1 MAPRECTIECSGFLT
16 VARLGAGGENTDS
29 ADLSMAKRPT
39 TLDCTAFPV
48 PVPVGRN
55 AGARRT
61 ETTKQISRT
70 WSLPA
75 VPCRRRRRRCSSGR
89 RLPARARSTCA
100 GLRDRELRAGNRKP
114 EVEFS
119 PEVGR
124 SRSATDV
131 SELSSSEAT
140 SRSVFCSSDVTATTS
155 FQTCFHIKPEVEFSP
170 EVGRSRST
178 SDVVE
183 LSSSDKSSRSVI
195 CSGDVTATTSFQMCF
210 HTKPEVEFLP
220 EDSRSRCLPVV
231 PCRRRRRRC
240 SGRRLS
246 GRARS
251 TCAGLRDHEL
261 RAGNCKPEVEF
272 SPEVGRSRSASD
284 VVELSSSEKSSRSVC
299 CSGDVTATTSFQTCF
314 DEDDEGPALT
324 TSSADTDQP
333 ITVLEEPSPRCRG
346 GGLASVTSVVNAAVG
361 LRPPRHDGHRL
372 CPPASASRDRR
383 SASVGTV
390 RPSTIARSRFNN
402 VGADF
407 GETDVPV
414 DQSIVVPIG
423 VGDGVGTGGTP
434 VPPNSGKK
442 HFRAI
447 VM

>member
-1 MAPRECTIECSGFLT
+1 MSLTSGIVMAPRECTIECSGFLT

-100 GLRDRELRAGNRKP
+100 GLRDRELRAGNR
-114 EVEFS
+114 
-119 PEVGR
+119 
-124 SRSATDV
+124 
-131 SELSSSEAT
+131 
-140 SRSVFCSSDVTATTS
+140 
-155 FQTCFHIKPEVEFSP
+155 
-170 EVGRSRST
+170 
-178 SDVVE
+178 
-183 LSSSDKSSRSVI
+183 
-195 CSGDVTATTSFQMCF
+195 
-210 HTKPEVEFLP
+210 
-220 EDSRSRCLPVV
+220 
-231 PCRRRRRRC
+231 
-240 SGRRLS
+240 
-246 GRARS
+246 
-251 TCAGLRDHEL
+251 
-261 RAGNCKPEVEF
+261 KPEVEF

-442 HFRAI
+442 TFSGNCHVTSSIFRANI
-447 VM
+447 IKIGSF